1 MKSEIQL
8 IVGKT
13 IGAVVISE
21 SNRRDWPKS
30 QVFLVFDDA
39 TTYELYG
46 EVRGSGALD
55 VGGTKWAVD
64 YAKKFKGEITVYGDE
79 EIGSELTEWSRIG
92 LQGPR

>member
-1 MKSEIQL
+1 MKREIEL

-21 SNRRDWPKS
+21 RNDPGPPNS

-46 EVRGSGALD
+46 QIEGGGGLD
-55 VGGTKWAVD
+55 GGGTKWAVN
-64 YAKKFKGEITVYGDE
+64 YAKKFKGKITVYGDE
-79 EIGSELTEWSRIG
+79 EIGGEPTGWSRVG
-92 LQGPR
+92 R